1 MKAEIIAI
9 GTELLV
15 GQIANTNAQFLSQA
29 LNDLG
34 VDVYYHTVVG
44 DNPRRM
50 LESFRIAAARSELV
64 IVTGGLGPTQ
74 DDITKEVLGQFTGR
88 SIQMDDHALRKISDY
103 FVARGLPMSDNNARQ
118 AMTLSGATVLPN
130 DNGMAVGIALT
141 ERGVHWLV
149 LPGPP
154 REMRTM
160 FRNYAAPWI
169 RSQHSGLQPLY
180 SVTLKFAG
188 IGESLLAEQLADL
201 IERQTDP
208 TIAPYAKDGEVA
220 LRLSTKAASQ
230 AEADRKM
237 KAMIEE
243 IQNRV
248 GRYLYATRD
257 VPLEQAV
264 VEWLMDAKQTLSV
277 AESCTGGLLGELITS
292 IPGSSNV
299 LMGGVISYSAKAKIE
314 QLGVSEQTISRHG
327 TISAETAE
335 QMAAGCRRLFATD
348 WALSVTGVAGPGEA
362 EGKKPG
368 TVFVA
373 IAGRE
378 GVESYALQL
387 SGDREIIRLR
397 AAKAVLYRLWQ
408 KLRKSADE

>member
-1 MKAEIIAI
+1 
-9 GTELLV
+9 
-15 GQIANTNAQFLSQA
+15 
-29 LNDLG
+29 
-34 VDVYYHTVVG
+34 
-44 DNPRRM
+44 
-50 LESFRIAAARSELV
+50 
-64 IVTGGLGPTQ
+64 
-74 DDITKEVLGQFTGR
+74 
-88 SIQMDDHALRKISDY
+88 
-103 FVARGLPMSDNNARQ
+103 
-118 AMTLSGATVLPN
+118 
-130 DNGMAVGIALT
+130 
-141 ERGVHWLV
+141 
-149 LPGPP
+149 
-154 REMRTM
+154 M

-327 TISAETAE
+327 TISGETAE

-348 WALSVTGVAGPGEA
+348 WALSVTGVAGLARRKARSREPCSLRSLDVKVLNRTRYSLAAIGRSSGSERPRPSCTDC
-362 EGKKPG
+362 GKSSEKVPM
-368 TVFVA
+368 
-373 IAGRE
+373 RE
-378 GVESYALQL
+378 NYSCTFLENSL
-387 SGDREIIRLR
+387 
-397 AAKAVLYRLWQ
+397 
-408 KLRKSADE
+408 